1 MITSCC
7 TGIARVVTDMT
18 LVWLLELPVPLRR
31 IVCSIEQLKLF
42 SMNDPLCYL
51 HLLVKSLNHLIM
63 AMQHQMCP
71 IFLNLGRFPVL
82 SQIRQQ
88 APVLPL
94 ANSFMFHLYNHTSQ
108 MLWFSGSFLWS
119 HEASWIMLEKL
130 LKQTGIIHEAWS
142 LLEA

>member
-1 MITSCC
+1 MQQRTSN
-7 TGIARVVTDMT
+7 GIKYLSLHN
-18 LVWLLELPVPLRR
+18 LVWLIELPVPLRR
-31 IVCSIEQLKLF
+31 IVCSTEQLKLF

-88 APVLPL
+88 APILPL

-119 HEASWIMLEKL
+119 PPKSIVWKWMPPTFPNKHWVDFQ
-130 LKQTGIIHEAWS
+130 KQTN
-142 LLEA
+142 